1 MEGRGGVEFR
11 GAGPC
16 WKWAGW
22 GGAWNPHEAAASHAE
37 SLGART
43 AGGTVQHATEAV
55 IEVVPR
61 G

>member
-1 MEGRGGVEFR
+1 MEFR
-11 GAGPC
+11 GRGLDEN
-16 WKWAGW
+16 GR

-55 IEVVPR
+55 IEVVPHR
-61 G
+61 